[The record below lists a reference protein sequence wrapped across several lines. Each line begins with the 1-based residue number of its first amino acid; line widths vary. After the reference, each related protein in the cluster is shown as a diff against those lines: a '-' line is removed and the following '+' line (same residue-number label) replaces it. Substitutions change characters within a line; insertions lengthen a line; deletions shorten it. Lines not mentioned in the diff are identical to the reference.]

1 MGPESTLP
9 YYHDIV
15 YGVQKKNDGNFPLL
29 TIESVNVFDVL
40 GYCARK
46 EYDELVDYLMKAINN
61 VIAAGVDFAVLSANT
76 PHIVFDE
83 LQKRSS
89 IPLLSIIDALYDEV
103 IKKKMKKV
111 GLLGTKFTME
121 GEFFKKKFI
130 ENNID
135 IIIPKEDERNY
146 INEKISKELELG
158 IVREETLKEFI
169 KIVDRMIDED
179 NIEGVILGC
188 TELPLLFKGVNMPVE
203 LLDTMDIHI
212 KAIVDYI
219 VD

>member
-1 MGPESTLP
+1 
-9 YYHDIV
+9 
-15 YGVQKKNDGNFPLL
+15 
-29 TIESVNVFDVL
+29 
-40 GYCARK
+40 
-46 EYDELVDYLMKAINN
+46 
-61 VIAAGVDFAVLSANT
+61 
-76 PHIVFDE
+76 
-83 LQKRSS
+83 
-89 IPLLSIIDALYDEV
+89 
-103 IKKKMKKV
+103 
-111 GLLGTKFTME
+111 ME

-135 IIIPKEDERNY
+135 IIIPKEDERIY
-146 INEKISKELELG
+146 VNEKISKELELG
-158 IVREETLKEFI
+158 IVKEDTLKEFI